1 MLFVN
6 HYSRLI
12 TTAGVNQNV
21 YMPRPRAPPPVN
33 SSDME
38 AVIVARRLPNPVSQ
52 GRHSFRPIP
61 RFGVGGVGG
70 APDSSDH

>member
-6 HYSRLI
+6 HYSWCQSKR
-12 TTAGVNQNV
+12 
-21 YMPRPRAPPPVN
+21 MPRPRAPSPVN

-52 GRHSFRPIP
+52 GRHSFSLGLYP
-61 RFGVGGVGG
+61 GWGGGG
-70 APDSSDH
+70 T

>member
-12 TTAGVNQNV
+12 TTAGVNQN
-21 YMPRPRAPPPVN
+21 
-33 SSDME
+33 SSDVE

-61 RFGVGGVGG
+61 RLGGGG
-70 APDSSDH
+70 GGT